1 MLNHAVIYLGVTSP
15 WRLMVVTVGN
25 RRYFFY
31 QRLGQLRRV
40 DCPLDYIEFSDDE
53 IGVLEFRLI
62 VSELSQSG

>member
-1 MLNHAVIYLGVTSP
+1 MIYLGVTFP
-15 WRLMVVTVGN
+15 KRLPVVNVGN
-25 RRYFFY
+25 HRYFFD
-31 QRLGQLRRV
+31 QKLGQLRRV